1 MFADPYTNIERAK
14 IAEGMTVADFGSGVG
29 YYALAMAEKVGPYGK
44 VYAIDVQDQ
53 HLSALSNEAS
63 RRGIKNIEIIRG
75 DLESKNG
82 SGLLPASVDRVVMSN
97 MFFQADHP
105 EKIAAE
111 ARRVLKGHGKA
122 VVIDWADSYN
132 QIGPHPDHV
141 ISPREIEKAFAVN
154 GFILEEVFDA
164 GSHHFGI
171 LFKM

>member
-29 YYALAMAEKVGPYGK
+29 YYALALAERVGPYGK

-53 HLSALSNEAS
+53 HLASLSNEAS
-63 RRGIKNIEIIRG
+63 RKGFKNIEVIHG
-75 DLESKNG
+75 NLETKNG
-82 SGLLPASVDRVVMSN
+82 SGLLPASVDRVIASN

-105 EKIAAE
+105 EKIAEE
-111 ARRVLKGHGKA
+111 ARRVLKGNGKV
-122 VVIDWADSYN
+122 VVIDWADSFN

-141 ISPREIEKAFAVN
+141 ISTKEIEKAFAVN
-154 GFILEEVFDA
+154 GFVLEEVFDA

-171 LFKM
+171 VFRM